1 MMNLKEEI
9 IEFLICNQPYLKQET
24 EGLKRAR
31 DILLEREQAIFREDL
46 REQYDARIKQ
56 FVAFYTA
63 DRMAIPA
70 EWVIIQLEHIELEEF
85 LNV

>member
-1 MMNLKEEI
+1 MNLKEEI
-9 IEFLICNQPYLKQET
+9 IEFLICNQSHLKKET

-31 DILLEREQAIFREDL
+31 DILLEREQPIFREDL
-46 REQYDARIKQ
+46 LAQYDARIRQ

-70 EWVIIQLEHIELEEF
+70 EWVIIQLEHIELEDF